1 MEEEKEKK
9 ERLCIVTGYGGSYYD
24 GVATYSNEVSNAKIF
39 KESELTDLIK
49 NIPDCKMIFFDTREG
64 LEFLAEKYEDL
75 QNHMEIYET
84 RVKEVKESMKMLWD
98 NSEKLRKY
106 VEEYNKSYH
115 QLMGV
120 SEDTKRRI
128 LEEIVSQKA

>member
-1 MEEEKEKK
+1 MPEEKKKK

-24 GVATYSNEVSNAKIF
+24 GVATYSSEVSNAKIF
-39 KESELTDLIK
+39 KESEITDSIK
-49 NIPDCKMIFFDTREG
+49 NTPDHKIIFFDTKEG
-64 LEFLAEKYEDL
+64 LQFLAEKYEDL

-128 LEEIVSQKA
+128 LEEVVKEK